1 VRLGFVLL
9 VAAFALPAAAC
20 PVDGA
25 SGPPGTLLTVHAQR
39 SRVAAFGPAELA
51 ALPRQDREQRR
62 TVSGGASA
70 AAGVEQ
76 SVRYGGV
83 LLRDVLE
90 RALADALKGRDARRM
105 VFDAIATDGYRAVF
119 SWGELFNGAAGE
131 QALVILVQDG
141 QPLSA
146 YEGPLALRALGDLR
160 PGPRHVR
167 NLCALVVRGE

>member
-1 VRLGFVLL
+1 MRLWFFIAALFV
-9 VAAFALPAAAC
+9 LPAAAC

-25 SGPPGTLLTVHAQR
+25 ADVPGALLTVHAQR
-39 SRVAAFGPAELA
+39 SRIAAFGAADLA
-51 ALPRQDREQRR
+51 ALPAQQREQRR
-62 TVSGGASA
+62 TVSGGASV

-90 RALADALKGRDARRM
+90 RALAAALKDRGARHL
-105 VFDAIATDGYRAVF
+105 VFDAVATDGYRAVF

-131 QALVILVQDG
+131 QVLVILSQDG
-141 QPLSA
+141 QPLGA
-146 YEGPLALRALGDLR
+146 YEGPVALRALGDLR

-167 NLCALVVRGE
+167 NLCAVVVRSE